1 LGGLKVK
8 VKIVS
13 IIAIAWLETA
23 ALLKGIDG
31 SLLALAFSAIGGI
44 GGYHIGRSRKRRR

>member
-1 LGGLKVK
+1 MKTE
-8 VKIVS
+8 IVS
-13 IIAIAWLETA
+13 ILVLGWLETI

-31 SLLALAFSAIGGI
+31 SLFASVIAVIGGI